1 MSALRARWK
10 LLVPALLA
18 VVGGGLYFFVLS
30 SPPSKAD
37 KKVEGSVYVLPKEF
51 IVNLRDGRFAK
62 LTVGLVLEH
71 PPVPAGGGHGAAVEP
86 PEGFGPLEQEAVV
99 RDLVTD
105 EVTGASAK
113 ELITASGRRKLKK
126 RLLAAIESHTDV
138 HAHEVLLTDVAVQ

>member
-10 LLVPALLA
+10 LFLPIFVA

-30 SPPSKAD
+30 SPPSTAK
-37 KKVEGSVYVLPKEF
+37 KKVEGTVYVLPKEF
-51 IVNLRDGRFAK
+51 IVNLEGGRFAK

-71 PPVPAGGGHGAAVEP
+71 PPVAGGGHGGTPVEP
-86 PEGFGPLEQEAVV
+86 PEGFGILEQEAIV

-105 EVTGASAK
+105 EVTGITANQ
-113 ELITASGRRKLKK
+113 LITASGRRKLKK
-126 RLLAAIESHTDV
+126 RLLHAIESHTDV